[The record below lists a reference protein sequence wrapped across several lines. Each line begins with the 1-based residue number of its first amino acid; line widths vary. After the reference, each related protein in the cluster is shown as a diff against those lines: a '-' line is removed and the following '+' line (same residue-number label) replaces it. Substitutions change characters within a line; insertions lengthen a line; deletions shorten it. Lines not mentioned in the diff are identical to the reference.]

1 MKTKCISVL
10 VFLLFLSM
18 LSASFIPKISA
29 STKDEAELA
38 IKSSEERILECYLE
52 VLEAERAG
60 ADVKQLLIVLNEAGG
75 LLAKARLAYREGDF
89 SVAKNLAHQSLRRLD
104 GFTVRA
110 EALRDA
116 ASREGFYDFMVN
128 FVGSISGAVALVLFS
143 FFLWR
148 FLERKYGDEREAL

>member
-1 MKTKCISVL
+1 LKTKCISAL

-52 VLEAERAG
+52 ALDAERAG
-60 ADVKQLLIVLNEAGG
+60 ADVKQLLIVLNEAGS

-104 GFTVRA
+104 GFIERA

-143 FFLWR
+143 FLLWR
-148 FLERKYGDEREAL
+148 FLERKYGDERGAL